1 MAHRPTGNVNV
12 NIPGLG
18 KTNLGK
24 APFFKPTGLI
34 DVIISNDDPVH
45 EQHVNR
51 NNFID
56 GINVV
61 GGISESQAKFLVDQ
75 NGNSYTKG
83 QGAQRYVGKIDLN
96 YYLPNGEVNP
106 NFGQI
111 DGKHGF
117 INNRFTLSTFTKA
130 GESTSIGH
138 YQKDGGKEDLSAYNL
153 IKNHPNFLAASNL
166 QMLKTYHWANEN
178 HIPHEE
184 VVERLKT
191 NNTAFAD
198 QYQSIVDKN
207 LDTSKVFTDENQYVT
222 ITDTVTKD
230 GGRTDEI
237 DEFLSE
243 NVNKDGLDSTTG
255 GEYKEDTGTL
265 TGTEIENIIDF
276 FEESP
281 KNMKDSFKSSLVND
295 IISLKYPHDLLAG
308 GDGEEGQDHIVIE
321 MFQYQSPQST
331 IFGIKSGEGSKPSI
345 SGYGLRRNTVLKTY
359 VGAVRMPI
367 PNNLSISNGVSWGD
381 SKINP
386 LEAAAM
392 GAAFDIARP
401 LAGGDIMKSITKSFG
416 QLGDAIK
423 TIQSGAITKDS
434 PGNIAL
440 SALASQ
446 FALGRIGINVDA
458 NQFIG
463 RGIAAAINPN
473 LELLFNSPKL
483 RNFSFQF
490 NFAPNDELDASIMR
504 KIQRFF
510 KQGMSPIR
518 NNANLIFLGSPN
530 VFRIRYRTKERDR
543 IKGLPMYKIC
553 ALTTC
558 DINYTPDNV
567 YQAYE
572 DEAAG
577 SSPVRTVMTLNFTE
591 LTPVFN
597 NDYNSEFEQ
606 DNNNL
611 TNNTFSDEFATN
623 TGEGA
628 FSPITEEDTGF

>member
-1 MAHRPTGNVNV
+1 MAHRQQNSLADAISGS
-12 NIPGLG
+12 
-18 KTNLGK
+18 K
-24 APFFKPTGLI
+24 APYFKPTGLLTI
-34 DVIISNDDPVH
+34 FITNDDPVH
-45 EQHVNR
+45 KKHIKND
-51 NNFID
+51 FID
-56 GINVV
+56 GINVS
-61 GGISESQAKFLVDQ
+61 GGIPQNADFLVDI
-75 NGNSYTKG
+75 NGNKYTPGAK
-83 QGAQRYVGKIDLN
+83 AQRYVGKIDLD
-96 YYLPNGEVNP
+96 YYLPDGKLNP

-111 DGKHGF
+111 DAKHGF
-117 INNRFTLSTFTKA
+117 INNRFTLSDFTGIQQA
-130 GESTSIGH
+130 TSVGT
-138 YQKDGGKEDLSAYNL
+138 YQKTGGPEDKSAYEL
-153 IKNHPNFLAASNL
+153 IKNHPNFLAASNV
-166 QMLKTYHWANEN
+166 QMLKTFHWANEN
-178 HIPHEE
+178 HIPHED
-184 VVERLKT
+184 VLKALKK
-191 NNTAFAD
+191 NNSVFAE
-198 QYQSIVDKN
+198 QYEKIVKKN
-207 LDTSKVFTDENQYVT
+207 PDTSKIITEDNQFPDVASIVKENEKEINDVLEEDVGNGEGIETRVREQE
-222 ITDTVTKD
+222 D
-230 GGRTDEI
+230 GVI
-237 DEFLSE
+237 VE
-243 NVNKDGLDSTTG
+243 NTG
-255 GEYKEDTGTL
+255 GIS
-265 TGTEIENIIDF
+265 GTEVEKLIDF
-276 FEESP
+276 FEEAP
-281 KNMKDSFKSSLVND
+281 KNMKSSFESSLVGG

-331 IFGIKSGEGSKPSI
+331 ILGVKKGEKAKPSI
-345 SGYGLRRNTVLKTY
+345 SGYGLRRNTVTKEY
-359 VGAVRMPI
+359 IGAVRMPV

-381 SKINP
+381 SKLNP
-386 LEAAAM
+386 LEASAM
-392 GAAFDIARP
+392 GAAFQTARE
-401 LAGGDIMKSITKSFG
+401 ATSGDILGSINSVFG
-416 QLGDAIK
+416 NLGTAIEQIRAG
-423 TIQSGAITKDS
+423 TLSAGA
-434 PGNIAL
+434 PANIAL
-440 SALASQ
+440 SAVASQ

-463 RGIAAAINPN
+463 RGVGSIINPN
-473 LELLFNSPKL
+473 LELLFNAPKL

-510 KQGMSPIR
+510 KQGMSPVR

-606 DNNNL
+606 EINNDEDSL
-611 TNNTFSDEFATN
+611 FSDEFGN
-623 TGEGA
+623 NSGEGA